1 VATPHDSLFRD
12 TFAQPEHA
20 APLLRALL
28 PAPLVATI
36 DWAELRPAPSPQVD
50 EQQNAQQTDLL
61 FATRLHGRPVLLYVL
76 CEHKSRP
83 DPWTAL
89 QVLAYVVGI
98 WKDLRRQRPRPKQL
112 PPILPVVV
120 SFGRRRWRASTDLAS
135 LLDLGG
141 MSAEQRN
148 VVLTAMPQFAFTPHD
163 FAGKTGS
170 EVRNM
175 GLSVLGLCT
184 VALQQFVAPVG
195 HDDEAAVRAIA
206 EWADVAR
213 QVLTAPTGQHAADAL
228 SSYLLKVTKLG
239 ARRLRIVFDQHI
251 GAPAMKK
258 FESTYDRI
266 TRESEA
272 KGKAEGEAKGK
283 AEGERTGAA
292 KVLVRQLRRRF
303 GVVPETTAARI
314 AAASAAD
321 VDRWTDRVLDAETL
335 ADVFTD

>member
-1 VATPHDSLFRD
+1 MATPHDSLFRD

-28 PAPLVATI
+28 PAPLVAAI
-36 DWAELRPAPSPQVD
+36 DWGELRPVPSPQVD

-61 FATRLHGRPVLLYVL
+61 FATRLHGRPALLYVL

-83 DPWTAL
+83 DRWTAL
-89 QVLAYVVGI
+89 QALAYVVGI

-135 LLDLGG
+135 LLDLRG
-141 MSAEQRN
+141 MTPEQRAL
-148 VVLTAMPQFAFTPHD
+148 VLAASPQFAIAPHD
-163 FAGKTGS
+163 FAGKTGA
-170 EVRNM
+170 EVRTM

-195 HDDEAAVRAIA
+195 HDDEAAVRAIVD
-206 EWADVAR
+206 WADVAR
-213 QVLTAPTGQHAADAL
+213 EVVLAPTGQHAADAL
-228 SSYLLKVTKLG
+228 SSYILKVTKLG

-251 GAPAMKK
+251 GTPAMKK
-258 FESTYDRI
+258 FESTYDKI
-266 TRESEA
+266 TRES
-272 KGKAEGEAKGK
+272 K

-292 KVLVRQLRRRF
+292 TLLQTLLRRRF
-303 GVVPETTAARI
+303 GAIPEATMARI
-314 AAASAAD
+314 ASGSRQD
-321 VDRWTDRVLDAETL
+321 LDRWAERVLDAETL
-335 ADVFTD
+335 AAVFAD